1 MFEWLILFIILEAVV
16 KFYVIRNFNLLF

>member
-1 MFEWLILFIILEAVV
+1 MFELLILFIILEAVV